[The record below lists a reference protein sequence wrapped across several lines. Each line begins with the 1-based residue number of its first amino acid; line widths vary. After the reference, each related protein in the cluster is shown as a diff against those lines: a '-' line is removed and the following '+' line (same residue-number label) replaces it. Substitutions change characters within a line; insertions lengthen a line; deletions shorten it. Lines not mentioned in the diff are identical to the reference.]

1 MEGVNQMNELK
12 KFSHNMFGN
21 LEILIKEGKEYFPAT
36 DVATALGY
44 KRPQDAVRQHCKED
58 GSVNHRVADSLGRMQ
73 EKKYINEPNLYRLIV
88 KSKLPQAE
96 QFEKWVF
103 EEVLPSIRKHGAY
116 MTDQVLEQAVTNP
129 DFAIGL
135 LTKLKEEKEKLAA
148 AQQQIVQQ
156 QPLVTFAEACMQ
168 SNESLK
174 VSEVAKLAAKHNI
187 KIGQRQLFA
196 KLREWEL
203 MFKRSTEPTQPAVEK
218 GYFEIA
224 QGVKQKPNGEA
235 FTWTTTYVTPKG
247 QAYIIDRLKKEQEQE
262 AV

>member
-1 MEGVNQMNELK
+1 MNQLQVFNNEE
-12 KFSHNMFGN
+12 FGQVRTVTQS
-21 LEILIKEGKEYFPAT
+21 EDVWFVAK
-36 DVATALGY
+36 DVAEVLGY
-44 KRPQDAVRQHCKED
+44 NNTSKAIQMHVDEDEKADLPIWDGRQNRNQK
-58 GSVNHRVADSLGRMQ
+58 V
-73 EKKYINEPNLYRLIV
+73 INESGLYTLILS
-88 KSKLPQAE
+88 SKLPSAKK
-96 QFEKWVF
+96 FKKWVTS
-103 EEVLPSIRKHGAY
+103 EVLPSIRKHGAY

-224 QGVKQKPNGEA
+224 QGVKQKPNGES

>member
-1 MEGVNQMNELK
+1 MNQLQVFNNEE
-12 KFSHNMFGN
+12 FGQVRTVVKGEDVWFVAKDVCDV
-21 LEILIKEGKEYFPAT
+21 LEIVNAT
-36 DVATALGY
+36 RSLSRLD
-44 KRPQDAVRQHCKED
+44 ED
-58 GSVNHRVADSLGRMQ
+58 ELHSMKVADSLGRPQ
-73 EKKYINEPNLYRLIV
+73 DTNIINESGLYSLIMTSR
-88 KSKLPQAE
+88 KPQAKA
-96 QFEKWVF
+96 FKKWVTS
-103 EEVLPSIRKHGAY
+103 EVLPSIRKHGAY

-156 QPLVTFAEACMQ
+156 QPLVVFAEACMQ
-168 SNESLK
+168 SEQTLK
-174 VSEVAKLAAKHNI
+174 VSEVAKLATKQGI

-224 QGVKQKPNGEA
+224 QGVKQKPSGEP

-262 AV
+262 AI

>member
-1 MEGVNQMNELK
+1 MICPVVLEGKNQTVDKKFINEL
-12 KFSHNMFGN
+12 
-21 LEILIKEGKEYFPAT
+21 
-36 DVATALGY
+36 
-44 KRPQDAVRQHCKED
+44 
-58 GSVNHRVADSLGRMQ
+58 
-73 EKKYINEPNLYRLIV
+73 NLYRLIV

-103 EEVLPSIRKHGAY
+103 EEVIPSIRKHGAY

-129 DFAIGL
+129 DFVIGL
-135 LTKLKEEKEKLAA
+135 LTKLKEEKERLAA

-156 QPLVTFAEACMQ
+156 QPLVVFAEACMQ
-168 SNESLK
+168 SEQTLK
-174 VSEVAKLAAKHNI
+174 VSEVAKLATKQGV

-203 MFKRSTEPTQPAVEK
+203 MFKRSTEPTQVAVEK

>member
-1 MEGVNQMNELK
+1 MNQLQVFNNEEFGQVRTVVQGEDVWFVAKDVADVLEFSDTNAMTRHLDEDELMSVKLTGMNMKSTLMNESGLYSSILRSRKQQAK
-12 KFSHNMFGN
+12 KF
-21 LEILIKEGKEYFPAT
+21 K
-36 DVATALGY
+36 
-44 KRPQDAVRQHCKED
+44 
-58 GSVNHRVADSLGRMQ
+58 
-73 EKKYINEPNLYRLIV
+73 
-88 KSKLPQAE
+88 
-96 QFEKWVF
+96 KWVTN
-103 EEVLPSIRKHGAY
+103 EVLPSIRKHGAY
-116 MTDQVLEQAVTNP
+116 MIDKVLEQAVTNP

-135 LTKLKEEKEKLAA
+135 LTKLKEEKEKLVA
-148 AQQQIVQQ
+148 AQQQIVKQ

-174 VSEVAKLAAKHNI
+174 VSEVAKLATKHNI

-196 KLREWEL
+196 KLREWNL
-203 MFKRSTEPTQPAVEK
+203 IFKRSTEPTQSAVEK

-224 QGVKQKPNGEA
+224 QGVKQKPSGEP

>member
-1 MEGVNQMNELK
+1 MNQLQN
-12 KFSHNMFGN
+12 FSHDAFGK
-21 LEILIKEGKEYFPAT
+21 LEILMKDGKEYFPAT
-36 DVATALGY
+36 YVANLLGY
-44 KRPQDAVRQHCKED
+44 ANATEAIKRHCKTE
-58 GSVNHRVADSLGRMQ
+58 GVAFHEVPTTSGVQ
-73 EKKYINEPNLYRLIV
+73 NKKFINEPNLYRLIV
-88 KSKLPQAE
+88 KSKLTQAE

-148 AQQQIVQQ
+148 AQKQIVQQ

-174 VSEVAKLAAKHNI
+174 VSEVAKLSAKHGI

-196 KLREWEL
+196 KLREWNL

-224 QGVKQKPNGEA
+224 KGVKQKPSGEP

-247 QAYIIDRLKKEQEQE
+247 QAYIIDRLKKEQEQG

>member
-1 MEGVNQMNELK
+1 MNQLQVFNNEELGQVRTVVQGEDVWFVAK
-12 KFSHNMFGN
+12 DVCEV
-21 LEILIKEGKEYFPAT
+21 LEIKNTTMAMQKLESDEVTKFN
-36 DVATALGY
+36 LG
-44 KRPQDAVRQHCKED
+44 
-58 GSVNHRVADSLGRMQ
+58 SLSG
-73 EKKYINEPNLYRLIV
+73 ETNIINESGLYSLIMTSR
-88 KSKLPQAE
+88 KPQAKA
-96 QFEKWVF
+96 FKKWVTS
-103 EEVLPSIRKHGAY
+103 EVLPSIRKHGAY

-168 SNESLK
+168 SDKSLK

-196 KLREWEL
+196 KLREWNL

-218 GYFEIA
+218 GLFEIT
-224 QGVKQKPNGEA
+224 QGVKQKPSGEP

-262 AV
+262 AI

>member
-1 MEGVNQMNELK
+1 MNQLQN
-12 KFSHNMFGN
+12 FSHGAFGN
-21 LEILIKEGKEYFPAT
+21 LEILIKKGKEYFPAT
-36 DVATALGY
+36 DVAKALGY
-44 KRPQDAVRQHCKED
+44 SDPYKAVKQHTKED
-58 GSVNHRVADSLGRMQ
+58 GWVICPVVLEGKNQTVD
-73 EKKYINEPNLYRLIV
+73 KKYINEPNLYRLIV

-103 EEVLPSIRKHGAY
+103 EEVLPTIRKHGAY

-148 AQQQIVQQ
+148 VQQQIAQQ

-168 SNESLK
+168 SDKSLK
-174 VSEVAKLAAKHNI
+174 VSEVAKLAAKHNV

-196 KLREWEL
+196 KLREWNL
-203 MFKRSTEPTQPAVEK
+203 LFKRSTEPTQLAVEK

-224 QGVKQKPNGEA
+224 QGVKQKPSGEP

-247 QAYIIDRLKKEQEQE
+247 QAYIIDRLKKEQEQK

>member
-1 MEGVNQMNELK
+1 MNQLQN
-12 KFSHNMFGN
+12 FSHDAFGK
-21 LEILIKEGKEYFPAT
+21 LEILMKDGKEYFPAT
-36 DVATALGY
+36 YVANLLGY
-44 KRPQDAVRQHCKED
+44 ANATEAIKRHCKTE
-58 GSVNHRVADSLGRMQ
+58 GVAFHEVPTTSGVQ
-73 EKKYINEPNLYRLIV
+73 NKKFINEPNLYRLIV
-88 KSKLPQAE
+88 KSKLTQAE

-116 MTDQVLEQAVTNP
+116 MTDKVLEQAVTNP

-156 QPLVTFAEACMQ
+156 QPLVIFAEACMQ

-196 KLREWEL
+196 KLREWNL

-224 QGVKQKPNGEA
+224 QGVKQKPSGEP

-247 QAYIIDRLKKEQEQE
+247 QAYIIDRLKNEQEQE
-262 AV
+262 AM

>member
-1 MEGVNQMNELK
+1 MKQLQVFKNEEFGQVRTVTQGEDVWFVAKDVADVLEFSDTHAMTRHLDEDELMSVKLTGMNMKSTLMNESGLY
-12 KFSHNMFGN
+12 SA
-21 LEILIKEGKEYFPAT
+21 ILRSRK
-36 DVATALGY
+36 
-44 KRPQDAVRQHCKED
+44 
-58 GSVNHRVADSLGRMQ
+58 
-73 EKKYINEPNLYRLIV
+73 
-88 KSKLPQAE
+88 PQAKV
-96 QFEKWVF
+96 FKKWVTS
-103 EEVLPSIRKHGAY
+103 EVLPSIRKHGAY
-116 MTDQVLEQAVTNP
+116 MTDKVLEQAVTNP

-156 QPLVTFAEACMQ
+156 QPLVIFAEACMQ

-196 KLREWEL
+196 KLREWNL
-203 MFKRSTEPTQPAVEK
+203 MFKRSTEPTQSAVEK

-224 QGVKQKPNGEA
+224 QGVKQKPSGEP
-235 FTWTTTYVTPKG
+235 FTWTTTYVTTKG
-247 QAYIIDRLKKEQEQE
+247 QAYIIERLKKEQEQE

>member
-1 MEGVNQMNELK
+1 MNELK
-12 KFSHNMFGN
+12 NFSHNMFGN
-21 LEILIKEGKEYFPAT
+21 LGILIKEGKEFFPAT
-36 DVATALGY
+36 DVAKALGY
-44 KRPQDAVRQHCKED
+44 SNPHKAIKDHCKPE
-58 GSVNHRVADSLGRMQ
+58 GVNEALVPTNSGVQ
-73 EKKYINEPNLYRLIV
+73 NKKFINEPNLYRLIV

-156 QPLVTFAEACMQ
+156 QPLVVFAEACMQ
-168 SNESLK
+168 SEQTLK
-174 VSEVAKLAAKHNI
+174 VSEVAKLATKQGV

-247 QAYIIDRLKKEQEQE
+247 QAYIIDRLKKEQDQE

>member
-1 MEGVNQMNELK
+1 MNKLE
-12 KFSHNMFGN
+12 KFSHYMFGN
-21 LEILIKEGKEYFPAT
+21 LEILIKEGKEFFPAT
-36 DVATALGY
+36 DVAKALGY
-44 KRPQDAVRQHCKED
+44 SNPHKAIKDHCKPE
-58 GSVNHRVADSLGRMQ
+58 GVNESLVPTNSGIQ
-73 EKKYINEPNLYRLIV
+73 TKKFINEPNLYRLIV

-148 AQQQIVQQ
+148 AQRQIVQQ

-168 SNESLK
+168 SEQTLK
-174 VSEVAKLAAKHNI
+174 VSEVAKLATKQGV

-262 AV
+262 AI

>member
-1 MEGVNQMNELK
+1 MNQLTEFKNEIFEVSA
-12 KFSHNMFGN
+12 KFENGEVLF
-21 LEILIKEGKEYFPAT
+21 
-36 DVATALGY
+36 DVE
-44 KRPQDAVRQHCKED
+44 Q
-58 GSVNHRVADSLGRMQ
+58 VAKSLGIVDIKNGR
-73 EKKYINEPNLYRLIV
+73 KYVRWNRVNSYLPKNSPQVAKGDLIPEPLVYKLAFKTSNEV
-88 KSKLPQAE
+88 AE
-96 QFEKWVF
+96 AFQDWLAI
-103 EEVLPSIRKHGAY
+103 EVLPSIRKHGAY
-116 MTDQVLEQAVTNP
+116 MTDKVLEQAVTNP

-196 KLREWEL
+196 KLREWNL
-203 MFKRSTEPTQPAVEK
+203 MFKRSTEPTQSAVEK

-224 QGVKQKPNGEA
+224 QGVKQKPSGEP

-247 QAYIIDRLKKEQEQE
+247 QAYIIDRLKKEQKQE

>member
-1 MEGVNQMNELK
+1 MNQLQVFNNEE
-12 KFSHNMFGN
+12 FGQVRTVIQG
-21 LEILIKEGKEYFPAT
+21 EDVWFVAK
-36 DVATALGY
+36 DVAEVLGY
-44 KRPQDAVRQHCKED
+44 NNTSKAIQMHVDEDEKADLPIWDGRQNRNQK
-58 GSVNHRVADSLGRMQ
+58 V
-73 EKKYINEPNLYRLIV
+73 INESGLYSLILS
-88 KSKLPQAE
+88 SKLPSAKK
-96 QFEKWVF
+96 FKKWVTS
-103 EEVLPSIRKHGAY
+103 EVLPSIRKHGTY
-116 MTDQVLEQAVTNP
+116 MTDQVLEQAITNP

-135 LTKLKEEKEKLAA
+135 LNKLKEEKEKLAA

-196 KLREWEL
+196 KLREWHL
-203 MFKRSTEPTQPAVEK
+203 MFKRSTEPTQAAVEK

-224 QGVKQKPNGEA
+224 QGVKQKPSGEP

-247 QAYIIDRLKKEQEQE
+247 QAYIIDRLKKQQEQE
-262 AV
+262 AM

>member
-1 MEGVNQMNELK
+1 MNQLTEFKNEIFEVSA
-12 KFSHNMFGN
+12 KFENGEVLF
-21 LEILIKEGKEYFPAT
+21 
-36 DVATALGY
+36 DVE
-44 KRPQDAVRQHCKED
+44 Q
-58 GSVNHRVADSLGRMQ
+58 VAKSLGIVDIKNGR
-73 EKKYINEPNLYRLIV
+73 KYVRWNRVNSYLPKNSPQVAKGDLIPEPLVYKLAFKTSNEV
-88 KSKLPQAE
+88 AE
-96 QFEKWVF
+96 AFQDWLAI
-103 EEVLPSIRKHGAY
+103 EVLPSIRKHGAY
-116 MTDQVLEQAVTNP
+116 MTDKVLEQAVTNP

-135 LTKLKEEKEKLAA
+135 LTKLKEEKEKLAT

-187 KIGQRQLFA
+187 KIGQRQLYT
-196 KLREWEL
+196 KLREWNL
-203 MFKRSTEPTQPAVEK
+203 IFKRSTEPTQAAVEK

-224 QGVKQKPNGEA
+224 QGVKQKPSGEP

>member
-1 MEGVNQMNELK
+1 MNQLQVFNNEEFGQVRTVVQGEDVWFVAKDVADVLEFSDTNAMTRHLDEDELMSVKLTGMNMKSTLMNESGLYSSILRSRKQQAK
-12 KFSHNMFGN
+12 KF
-21 LEILIKEGKEYFPAT
+21 K
-36 DVATALGY
+36 
-44 KRPQDAVRQHCKED
+44 
-58 GSVNHRVADSLGRMQ
+58 
-73 EKKYINEPNLYRLIV
+73 
-88 KSKLPQAE
+88 
-96 QFEKWVF
+96 KWVTN
-103 EEVLPSIRKHGAY
+103 EVLPSIRKHGAY
-116 MTDQVLEQAVTNP
+116 MTDKVLEQAVTNP

-135 LTKLKEEKEKLAA
+135 LTKLKEEKEKLVV

-196 KLREWEL
+196 KLREWNL
-203 MFKRSTEPTQPAVEK
+203 MFKRSTEPTQSAVEK

-224 QGVKQKPNGEA
+224 QGVKQKPSGEP

>member
-1 MEGVNQMNELK
+1 MNQLQVFNNEE
-12 KFSHNMFGN
+12 FGQVRTVVKGEDVWFVAKDVCDV
-21 LEILIKEGKEYFPAT
+21 LEIVNAT
-36 DVATALGY
+36 RSLSRLD
-44 KRPQDAVRQHCKED
+44 ED
-58 GSVNHRVADSLGRMQ
+58 ELHSMKVADSLGRPQ
-73 EKKYINEPNLYRLIV
+73 ETNVINESGLYSLIMTSR
-88 KSKLPQAE
+88 KPQAKA
-96 QFEKWVF
+96 FKKWVTS
-103 EEVLPSIRKHGAY
+103 EVLPSIRKHGAY

-156 QPLVTFAEACMQ
+156 QPLVVFAEACMQ
-168 SNESLK
+168 SEQTLK
-174 VSEVAKLAAKHNI
+174 VSEVAKLATKQGV

>member
-1 MEGVNQMNELK
+1 MNELK
-12 KFSHNMFGN
+12 NFSHNMFGN
-21 LEILIKEGKEYFPAT
+21 LGILIKEGKEFFPAA
-36 DVATALGY
+36 DVAKVLGY
-44 KRPQDAVRQHCKED
+44 SNPHKAIKDHCKPE
-58 GSVNHRVADSLGRMQ
+58 GMNETLVPTNSGTQ
-73 EKKYINEPNLYRLIV
+73 TKKFINEPNLYRLIV

-116 MTDQVLEQAVTNP
+116 MTDKVLEQAVTNP

-156 QPLVTFAEACMQ
+156 KPLVVFAEACMQ
-168 SNESLK
+168 SEQTLK
-174 VSEVAKLAAKHNI
+174 VSEVAKLATKQGV

>member
-1 MEGVNQMNELK
+1 MNQLQVFNNEEFGQVRTVMQGEDVWFIAKDVAEVLEFSDTNAMTRHLDEDELMSVKLTGMNMKSTLMNESGLY
-12 KFSHNMFGN
+12 SA
-21 LEILIKEGKEYFPAT
+21 ILRSRK
-36 DVATALGY
+36 
-44 KRPQDAVRQHCKED
+44 
-58 GSVNHRVADSLGRMQ
+58 
-73 EKKYINEPNLYRLIV
+73 
-88 KSKLPQAE
+88 PQAKA
-96 QFEKWVF
+96 FKKWVTS
-103 EEVLPSIRKHGAY
+103 EVLPSIRKHGAY
-116 MTDQVLEQAVTNP
+116 MTDQVLEQAITNP

-156 QPLVTFAEACMQ
+156 QPLVTFAKACMQ

-187 KIGQRQLFA
+187 KIGQRQLFT
-196 KLREWEL
+196 KLREWNL
-203 MFKRSTEPTQPAVEK
+203 IFKRSTEPTQSAVEK

-224 QGVKQKPNGEA
+224 QGVKQKPNGEP

-262 AV
+262 AI

>member
-1 MEGVNQMNELK
+1 MNQLQVFNNEE
-12 KFSHNMFGN
+12 FGQVRTVVQG
-21 LEILIKEGKEYFPAT
+21 EDVWFVAK
-36 DVATALGY
+36 DVAEALGY
-44 KRPQDAVRQHCKED
+44 NNTSKAIQMHVDEDEKADLPIWDGRQNRNQK
-58 GSVNHRVADSLGRMQ
+58 V
-73 EKKYINEPNLYRLIV
+73 INESGLYSLILS
-88 KSKLPQAE
+88 SKLQSAKK
-96 QFEKWVF
+96 FKKWVTS
-103 EEVLPSIRKHGAY
+103 EVLPSIRKHGAY

-156 QPLVTFAEACMQ
+156 KPLVVFAEACMQ
-168 SNESLK
+168 SEQTLK
-174 VSEVAKLAAKHNI
+174 VSEVAKLATKQGV

>member
-1 MEGVNQMNELK
+1 MNELK
-12 KFSHNMFGN
+12 NFSHNMFGN
-21 LEILIKEGKEYFPAT
+21 LGILIKEGKEFFPAT
-36 DVATALGY
+36 DVAKALGY
-44 KRPQDAVRQHCKED
+44 SNPHKAIKDHCKPE
-58 GSVNHRVADSLGRMQ
+58 GVNEALVPTNSGVQ
-73 EKKYINEPNLYRLIV
+73 NKKFINEPNLYRLIV

-135 LTKLKEEKEKLAA
+135 LAKLKEEKEKLAA

-156 QPLVTFAEACMQ
+156 KPLVVFAEACMQ
-168 SNESLK
+168 SEQTLK
-174 VSEVAKLAAKHNI
+174 VSEVAKLATKQGV

-203 MFKRSTEPTQPAVEK
+203 MFKRSTEPTQLAVEK
-218 GYFEIA
+218 EYFEIA

-262 AV
+262 AM

>member
-1 MEGVNQMNELK
+1 MNQLQVFNNEE
-12 KFSHNMFGN
+12 FGQVRTVVQS
-21 LEILIKEGKEYFPAT
+21 EDVWFVAK
-36 DVATALGY
+36 DVAEVLGY
-44 KRPQDAVRQHCKED
+44 NNTSKAIQMHVDEDEKADLPIWDGRQNRNQK
-58 GSVNHRVADSLGRMQ
+58 V
-73 EKKYINEPNLYRLIV
+73 INESGLYSLILS
-88 KSKLPQAE
+88 SKLPSAKK
-96 QFEKWVF
+96 FKKWVTS
-103 EEVLPSIRKHGAY
+103 EVLPSIRKHGAY

-135 LTKLKEEKEKLAA
+135 LTKLKEEKERLAA

-156 QPLVTFAEACMQ
+156 QPLVVFAEACMQ
-168 SNESLK
+168 SEQTLK
-174 VSEVAKLAAKHNI
+174 VSEVAKLATKQGL

-224 QGVKQKPNGEA
+224 QGVKQKPNGET
-235 FTWTTTYVTPKG
+235 FTWTTTYVTSKG
-247 QAYIIDRLKKEQEQE
+247 QAYIIDRLKKEQDQE

>member
-1 MEGVNQMNELK
+1 MNKLQVFNNEELGQVRTVVK
-12 KFSHNMFGN
+12 GEDVWFVAKDVCEV
-21 LEILIKEGKEYFPAT
+21 LEIKNTTQAMQKLDPEERTMFNIG
-36 DVATALGY
+36 
-44 KRPQDAVRQHCKED
+44 RQGET
-58 GSVNHRVADSLGRMQ
+58 NI
-73 EKKYINEPNLYRLIV
+73 INESGLYSLIMTSR
-88 KSKLPQAE
+88 KPQAKA
-96 QFEKWVF
+96 FKKWVTS
-103 EEVLPSIRKHGAY
+103 EVLPSIRKHGAY
-116 MTDQVLEQAVTNP
+116 MTDQVLEQAITNP
-129 DFAIGL
+129 EFAIGI

-196 KLREWEL
+196 KLREWNL
-203 MFKRSTEPTQPAVEK
+203 MFKRSTEPTQIAVEK

-224 QGVKQKPNGEA
+224 QGVKQKPSGEP

>member
-1 MEGVNQMNELK
+1 MNKLQVFNNEELGQVRTVVK
-12 KFSHNMFGN
+12 GEDVWFVAKDVCEV
-21 LEILIKEGKEYFPAT
+21 LEIKNTTQAMQKLDPEERTMFNIG
-36 DVATALGY
+36 
-44 KRPQDAVRQHCKED
+44 RQGET
-58 GSVNHRVADSLGRMQ
+58 NI
-73 EKKYINEPNLYRLIV
+73 INESGLYSLIMTSR
-88 KSKLPQAE
+88 KPQAKA
-96 QFEKWVF
+96 FKKWVTS
-103 EEVLPSIRKHGAY
+103 EVLPSIRKHGAY

-156 QPLVTFAEACMQ
+156 QPLVIFAEACMQ

-224 QGVKQKPNGEA
+224 QGVKQKPNGES

>member
-1 MEGVNQMNELK
+1 MNKLQVFNNEELGQVRTVVK
-12 KFSHNMFGN
+12 GEDVWFVAKDVCEV
-21 LEILIKEGKEYFPAT
+21 LEIKNTTQAMQKLDPEERTMFNIG
-36 DVATALGY
+36 
-44 KRPQDAVRQHCKED
+44 RQGET
-58 GSVNHRVADSLGRMQ
+58 NI
-73 EKKYINEPNLYRLIV
+73 INESGLYSLIMTSR
-88 KSKLPQAE
+88 KPQAKA
-96 QFEKWVF
+96 FKKWVTS
-103 EEVLPSIRKHGAY
+103 EVLPSIRKHGAY
-116 MTDQVLEQAVTNP
+116 MTDQVLEQAITNP
-129 DFAIGL
+129 EFAIGI

-148 AQQQIVQQ
+148 AQKQIIQQ

-168 SNESLK
+168 SEQTLK
-174 VSEVAKLAAKHNI
+174 VSEVAKLATKQGV

-224 QGVKQKPNGEA
+224 QGVKQKSNGEA

>member
-1 MEGVNQMNELK
+1 MSQLQIFNNEELGQVRTVVQGEDVWFVAK
-12 KFSHNMFGN
+12 DVCEV
-21 LEILIKEGKEYFPAT
+21 LEIKNTTQAMQKLDPEERTMFNIG
-36 DVATALGY
+36 
-44 KRPQDAVRQHCKED
+44 RQGET
-58 GSVNHRVADSLGRMQ
+58 NI
-73 EKKYINEPNLYRLIV
+73 INESGLYSLIMTSR
-88 KSKLPQAE
+88 KPQAKA
-96 QFEKWVF
+96 FKKWVTS
-103 EEVLPSIRKHGAY
+103 EVLPSIRKHGAY

-156 QPLVTFAEACMQ
+156 KPLVVFAEACMQ
-168 SNESLK
+168 SEQTLK
-174 VSEVAKLAAKHNI
+174 VSEVAKLATKQGV
-187 KIGQRQLFA
+187 KIGQRQLFT

-203 MFKRSTEPTQPAVEK
+203 MFKRSTEPTQTAVEK

-262 AV
+262 AL

>member
-1 MEGVNQMNELK
+1 MNYLQVFNNEE
-12 KFSHNMFGN
+12 FGQVRTVVKG
-21 LEILIKEGKEYFPAT
+21 EDIWFIAQ
-36 DVATALGY
+36 DVCDVLGIN
-44 KRPQDAVRQHCKED
+44 KQRDAYSRLDKDER
-58 GSVNHRVADSLGRMQ
+58 GSVLVDTLGGQ
-73 EKKYINEPNLYRLIV
+73 QNVNGINESGLYSLILRSR
-88 KSKLPQAE
+88 KPQAKA
-96 QFEKWVF
+96 FKKWVTS
-103 EEVLPSIRKHGAY
+103 EVLPSIRKHGAY
-116 MTDQVLEQAVTNP
+116 MTDQVLEQAITNP

-168 SNESLK
+168 SDKSLK

-196 KLREWEL
+196 KLREWNL
-203 MFKRSTEPTQPAVEK
+203 IFKRSTEPTQPAVEK

-224 QGVKQKPNGEA
+224 QGVKQKPSGEP
-235 FTWTTTYVTPKG
+235 FTWITTYVTPKG
-247 QAYIIDRLKKEQEQE
+247 QAYIIDRLKKEKEQE

>member
-1 MEGVNQMNELK
+1 MNQLQVFKSEE
-12 KFSHNMFGN
+12 FGQVRMVVKG
-21 LEILIKEGKEYFPAT
+21 E
-36 DVATALGY
+36 DVWFVAQDVCDVLGIN
-44 KRPQDAVRQHCKED
+44 KQRDAYSRLDED
-58 GSVNHRVADSLGRMQ
+58 ERGSVVVDTLGGQ
-73 EKKYINEPNLYRLIV
+73 QNVNAINESGLYSLILRSR
-88 KSKLPQAE
+88 KPQAKA
-96 QFEKWVF
+96 FKKWVTG
-103 EEVLPSIRKHGAY
+103 EVLPSIRKHGAY

-196 KLREWEL
+196 KLREWNL
-203 MFKRSTEPTQPAVEK
+203 MFKRSTEPTQSAVEK

-224 QGVKQKPNGEA
+224 QGVKQKPSGEP

>member
-1 MEGVNQMNELK
+1 MNQLQVFNNEE
-12 KFSHNMFGN
+12 FGQVRTVIQG
-21 LEILIKEGKEYFPAT
+21 EDVWFVAK
-36 DVATALGY
+36 DVAEVLGY
-44 KRPQDAVRQHCKED
+44 NNTSKAIQMHVDEDEKADLPIWDGRQNRNQK
-58 GSVNHRVADSLGRMQ
+58 V
-73 EKKYINEPNLYRLIV
+73 INESGLYSLILS
-88 KSKLPQAE
+88 SKLPSAKK
-96 QFEKWVF
+96 FKKWVTS
-103 EEVLPSIRKHGAY
+103 EVLPSIRKHGAY

-156 QPLVTFAEACMQ
+156 QPLVTFAKACMQ

-196 KLREWEL
+196 KLREWNL
-203 MFKRSTEPTQPAVEK
+203 IFKRSTEPTQSAVEK

-224 QGVKQKPNGEA
+224 QGVKQKPSGEP

>member
-1 MEGVNQMNELK
+1 MNQLQVFNNEEFGQVRTVMQGEDVWFIAKDVAEVLEFSDTNAMTRHLDEDELMSVKLTGMNMKSTLMNESGLY
-12 KFSHNMFGN
+12 SA
-21 LEILIKEGKEYFPAT
+21 ILRSRK
-36 DVATALGY
+36 
-44 KRPQDAVRQHCKED
+44 
-58 GSVNHRVADSLGRMQ
+58 
-73 EKKYINEPNLYRLIV
+73 
-88 KSKLPQAE
+88 PQAKA
-96 QFEKWVF
+96 FKKWVTS
-103 EEVLPSIRKHGAY
+103 EVLPSIRKHGAY

-156 QPLVTFAEACMQ
+156 QPLVTFAKACMQ

-187 KIGQRQLFA
+187 KIGQRQLFT
-196 KLREWEL
+196 KLREWNL
-203 MFKRSTEPTQPAVEK
+203 IFKRSTEPTQSAVEK

-224 QGVKQKPNGEA
+224 QGVKQKPSGEP

-262 AV
+262 AI

>member
-1 MEGVNQMNELK
+1 MNQLQVFNSEE
-12 KFSHNMFGN
+12 FGQVRTVVKGKDVWFVAKDVCDV
-21 LEILIKEGKEYFPAT
+21 LEIVNAT
-36 DVATALGY
+36 RSLSRLD
-44 KRPQDAVRQHCKED
+44 ED
-58 GSVNHRVADSLGRMQ
+58 ELHSMKVADSLGRLQ
-73 EKKYINEPNLYRLIV
+73 ETNIINESGLYSIIMTSR
-88 KSKLPQAE
+88 KPQAKA
-96 QFEKWVF
+96 FKKWVTS
-103 EEVLPSIRKHGAY
+103 EVLPSIRKHGAY

-168 SNESLK
+168 SDQTLK

-196 KLREWEL
+196 KLREWNL

-218 GYFEIA
+218 GLFEIT
-224 QGVKQKPNGEA
+224 QGVKQKPSGEP

-247 QAYIIDRLKKEQEQE
+247 QAYIIDRLKKEKEQE

>member
-1 MEGVNQMNELK
+1 MNQLQVFNNEELGQVRTVVQGEDVWFVAK
-12 KFSHNMFGN
+12 DVCEV
-21 LEILIKEGKEYFPAT
+21 LEIKNTTQAMQKLDPEERTMFNIG
-36 DVATALGY
+36 
-44 KRPQDAVRQHCKED
+44 RQGET
-58 GSVNHRVADSLGRMQ
+58 NI
-73 EKKYINEPNLYRLIV
+73 INESGLYSLIMTSR
-88 KSKLPQAE
+88 KPQAKA
-96 QFEKWVF
+96 FKKWVTS
-103 EEVLPSIRKHGAY
+103 EVLPSIRKHGAY

-156 QPLVTFAEACMQ
+156 QPLVVFAEACMQ
-168 SNESLK
+168 SDKALK
-174 VSEVAKLAAKHNI
+174 VSEVAKLAAKHNV

-196 KLREWEL
+196 KLREWNL
-203 MFKRSTEPTQPAVEK
+203 MFKRSTEPTQSAVEK

-224 QGVKQKPNGEA
+224 QGVKQKPSGEP

-247 QAYIIDRLKKEQEQE
+247 QAYIIDRLKKENEQK